1 MPRAGGGAGVNARF
15 EPGQISDRVTFL
27 AKQHRTMRIDEE
39 LSSAATQQA
48 SLLTIGVFDG
58 VHRGHRHLIARLMD
72 RAAAMGT
79 LTGVVTFRDHPAE
92 LLDAEF
98 RPQYLTSLEERVK
111 LLEGLGVDFVVPIT
125 FDLALSELRARDFI
139 GLLQRHLHATGI
151 VVGPDFAMGY
161 KREGDVTA
169 LAEIG
174 KEIGFSVAVV
184 DLLREGS
191 EDVRSTVIREVLAR
205 GDVSKAS
212 ELLGRDFALAGR
224 VVRGAGR
231 GATLGIPTANLDV
244 PDGMVVPGNGIYA
257 TRAHLRDGVRM
268 AATSIGTR
276 PTFDEGERTIEA
288 CILDFEGDLYGQQ
301 VRLEFVGRLRDE
313 EKYDSVEA
321 LLEQIDRDVEQTRA
335 ILGGRAAQ

>member
-1 MPRAGGGAGVNARF
+1 
-15 EPGQISDRVTFL
+15 
-27 AKQHRTMRIDEE
+27 MRIDEE
-39 LSSAATQQA
+39 LSSAATQRE

-58 VHRGHRHLIARLMD
+58 VHRGHRHLIARLVEQ
-72 RAAAMGT
+72 AAAMGR
-79 LTGVVTFRDHPAE
+79 LAGVVTFRGHPAE
-92 LLDAEF
+92 LLDPTF
-98 RPQYLTSLEERVK
+98 RLQYLTSLEERVR
-111 LLEGLGVDFVVPIT
+111 LLEDLGVDFVVPVT
-125 FDLALSELRARDFI
+125 FDLDLSKLRARDFI
-139 GLLQRHLHATGI
+139 GLLQRHVRATGI
-151 VVGPDFAMGY
+151 IVGPDFAMGH

-174 KEIGFSVAVV
+174 KEIGFSVLVV
-184 DLLREGS
+184 DLLQEGG
-191 EDVRSTVIREVLAR
+191 EDVRSTVIREVLAK

-212 ELLGRDFALAGR
+212 ELLGRHFALVGE

-231 GATLGIPTANLDV
+231 GATLGIPTANLEV

-288 CILDFEGDLYGQQ
+288 CIMDFEGDLYGQQ

-335 ILGGRAAQ
+335 ILGAAQ